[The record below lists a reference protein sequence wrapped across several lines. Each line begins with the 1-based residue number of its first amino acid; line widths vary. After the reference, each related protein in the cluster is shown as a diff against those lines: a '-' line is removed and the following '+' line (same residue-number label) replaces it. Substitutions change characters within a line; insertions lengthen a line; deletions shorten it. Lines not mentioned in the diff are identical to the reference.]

1 MDLPTTPVYRSQNIL
16 HRRGSVS
23 ASDPFGIHAEQNLSD
38 ERALISRLSI
48 VRVTPEE
55 GQDYRDGHRLD
66 STPGSPDTRRSSWSQ
81 TGPSLNPRPGQ
92 TRRLSFASSSF
103 SQEPLSPV
111 ISNSPPSYASRKRRP
126 SASLYAQRTTLTP
139 QQLCDLAQSSVQPRH
154 VATTETTSP
163 SSSPRSPV
171 HSPGYPSSTSLTTVN
186 FLPLPDGQFL
196 PFLDRPTEVSDFI
209 STSPTNRLLALLE
222 QAFPA
227 HLRRQHP
234 RSEDAQSPPTSNKF
248 NNTHSQSFT
257 KRSYRDTPPQGW
269 SYEMLLEWMSTVSRS
284 DIDDA
289 TWVRA
294 IRACVMARSEQICVT
309 LLAALGVPMEGGADL
324 DLVSLPVGMPD
335 ANLVLSELS
344 TSFTDGFLSQLP
356 TVPEIPSNDNEDAFQ
371 LEILPI
377 ALEST
382 DLVTKPDTQR
392 YSPSGSTSSWSPS
405 SRSSSRLSTTME
417 SIGETDSERDA
428 EIRTESVPAESESDV
443 IDEHLP
449 GEVTVRAGS
458 PVGAKASER
467 MTVHAPLSAMTDQW
481 ENENDQFPEE
491 DRWRAAWQQV
501 ENCRGLSI
509 STCARLAADPSL
521 PSTVPHSAMPHAVA
535 SPVQPT
541 QRRNTVQVSHVLSGA
556 PGYEGFTWR
565 PGGPLFPMSFT
576 GATGSSD
583 GLSTGLE
590 KGGRPDSF
598 ITRFALL
605 SSCAMRV
612 GRLIYAF
619 LSS

>member
-1 MDLPTTPVYRSQNIL
+1 
-16 HRRGSVS
+16 
-23 ASDPFGIHAEQNLSD
+23 
-38 ERALISRLSI
+38 
-48 VRVTPEE
+48 
-55 GQDYRDGHRLD
+55 
-66 STPGSPDTRRSSWSQ
+66 
-81 TGPSLNPRPGQ
+81 
-92 TRRLSFASSSF
+92 
-103 SQEPLSPV
+103 
-111 ISNSPPSYASRKRRP
+111 
-126 SASLYAQRTTLTP
+126 
-139 QQLCDLAQSSVQPRH
+139 
-154 VATTETTSP
+154 
-163 SSSPRSPV
+163 
-171 HSPGYPSSTSLTTVN
+171 
-186 FLPLPDGQFL
+186 
-196 PFLDRPTEVSDFI
+196 
-209 STSPTNRLLALLE
+209 
-222 QAFPA
+222 
-227 HLRRQHP
+227 
-234 RSEDAQSPPTSNKF
+234 
-248 NNTHSQSFT
+248 
-257 KRSYRDTPPQGW
+257 
-269 SYEMLLEWMSTVSRS
+269 
-284 DIDDA
+284 
-289 TWVRA
+289 
-294 IRACVMARSEQICVT
+294 
-309 LLAALGVPMEGGADL
+309 
-324 DLVSLPVGMPD
+324 
-335 ANLVLSELS
+335 
-344 TSFTDGFLSQLP
+344 
-356 TVPEIPSNDNEDAFQ
+356 
-371 LEILPI
+371 
-377 ALEST
+377 
-382 DLVTKPDTQR
+382 
-392 YSPSGSTSSWSPS
+392 
-405 SRSSSRLSTTME
+405 ME

-467 MTVHAPLSAMTDQW
+467 MTVHAPLSAMTDRW

-535 SPVQPT
+535 SPVRPT